1 MIKFHEL
8 KVGDI
13 VLAEYEGQR
22 SEGEVIGLDGE
33 DKEVSVQTSVQDF
46 WFTPDKL
53 YPIPLDEEQ
62 LAKFQ
67 FERQELP
74 DGSVKFLKGP
84 FRILLSRKGD
94 FSHFEMWYREDRR
107 HITQPINVHDLQNHY
122 RSMTKVELT
131 REVARVSTPGVQAS

>member
-22 SEGEVIGLDGE
+22 SEGEVIALNGE

-46 WFTPDKL
+46 WFTPDHL
-53 YPIPLDEEQ
+53 FAIPLNDEQ
-62 LAKFQ
+62 LVKFQ
-67 FERQELP
+67 FEKQELP
-74 DGSVKFLKGP
+74 DGSVKYMKGP
-84 FRILLSRKGD
+84 FRILLSQKGD

-107 HITQPINVHDLQNHY
+107 HITQPLNVHDLQNHY
-122 RSMTKVELT
+122 RQMTKVELS
-131 REVARVSTPGVQAS
+131 RAVSQMSPSGVQTL